1 MTIID
6 VPVSDISAAPRLP
19 AEGETGVVNIGS
31 LTLES
36 GIVLPDVSIAV
47 QRWGELSHAADN
59 VVMVLHA
66 LTGDSHVTGPA
77 GPSTVMRRAGSSIR
91 ASARRPRCSG
101 SSQSIQ

>member
-6 VPVSDISAAPRLP
+6 VPVSDISAAPLLP

-47 QRWGELSHAADN
+47 QRWGELSPPP
-59 VVMVLHA
+59 
-66 LTGDSHVTGPA
+66 TTW
-77 GPSTVMRRAGSSIR
+77 
-91 ASARRPRCSG
+91 
-101 SSQSIQ
+101 